1 MKRRI
6 IALILVM
13 GLLAGM
19 GLDGKMTLAAEST
32 PAGQTKEIAKI
43 EVVDTEIELPYK
55 STFTKENVVIKVTYE
70 DATEQLVHPEKM
82 TAVDTTKIGEQQLEL
97 SYQDKTI
104 NYTVRIVPRQVT
116 GLRRKETTKKKAVIE
131 WNALAESKE
140 YEIFTSSKETS
151 GFSLLKSTT
160 KTSYEFTNLK
170 EGQILYVKIRAGVSG
185 YYGKESEVMLVALQP
200 GEVTKITAT
209 KNVKT
214 KITLAWEPVSGAT
227 GYQIYYR
234 KSTSKE
240 SILAGNTIETTFDVT
255 GLSAGK
261 DYYFT
266 IVAYAG
272 DVDNPGEPSEEVLF
286 GTAPSIPSISKIK
299 GGDKR
304 IKVKWSKGT
313 GADYFNIYYSKKS
326 ASGYKAVVKVPA
338 DESKIRGIDG
348 LKKNT
353 KYYVKIEA
361 VRTVSGIT
369 MSSVSTV
376 KSIKTASK
384 KVKATS
390 ISAKFF
396 KTKKA
401 FKKSAA
407 YKKYKA
413 FKKRVSYAKSYVIPG
428 LVGTNVGGFY
438 ATRMVPQSV
447 TFAGNYLLISAYDYT
462 KKKESVIY
470 VINKTKRKYITN
482 IVLPHTGHVG
492 GITFDGENVWVT
504 YGKNLQSFKFNQVQ
518 AAVLSGRPYYEIYRF
533 ASVVKM
539 PETMSYV
546 TYHNNRI
553 WAAAYSEFSSKYM
566 YGYTIQNKSAAPS
579 LTYTNRILMPN
590 RTQGVVFT
598 TSGKMIVSRSCQTKK
613 GRRGFMSQLETYQ
626 PTWDYAK
633 LSIKKN
639 KKKKTV
645 KMPPM
650 NEGIAIDGAYT
661 YVIYES
667 PAFYECQAKLDRVT
681 AFKTS
686 KIS

>member
-1 MKRRI
+1 M
-6 IALILVM
+6 
-13 GLLAGM
+13 
-19 GLDGKMTLAAEST
+19 
-32 PAGQTKEIAKI
+32 
-43 EVVDTEIELPYK
+43 
-55 STFTKENVVIKVTYE
+55 
-70 DATEQLVHPEKM
+70 
-82 TAVDTTKIGEQQLEL
+82 
-97 SYQDKTI
+97 
-104 NYTVRIVPRQVT
+104 
-116 GLRRKETTKKKAVIE
+116 
-131 WNALAESKE
+131 
-140 YEIFTSSKETS
+140 
-151 GFSLLKSTT
+151 
-160 KTSYEFTNLK
+160 
-170 EGQILYVKIRAGVSG
+170 
-185 YYGKESEVMLVALQP
+185 
-200 GEVTKITAT
+200 
-209 KNVKT
+209 
-214 KITLAWEPVSGAT
+214 
-227 GYQIYYR
+227 
-234 KSTSKE
+234 
-240 SILAGNTIETTFDVT
+240 
-255 GLSAGK
+255 
-261 DYYFT
+261 
-266 IVAYAG
+266 
-272 DVDNPGEPSEEVLF
+272 
-286 GTAPSIPSISKIK
+286 
-299 GGDKR
+299 
-304 IKVKWSKGT
+304 
-313 GADYFNIYYSKKS
+313 
-326 ASGYKAVVKVPA
+326 PA

-462 KKKESVIY
+462 KKQESVIY
-470 VINKTKRKYITN
+470 VMNKTTRKYITT

-546 TYHNNRI
+546 TYYNNRI

-590 RTQGVVFT
+590 RTQGVAFT

-626 PTWDYAK
+626 PTWDYTK

-667 PAFYECQAKLDRVT
+667 PAL
-681 AFKTS
+681 
-686 KIS
+686 